1 MKIMLFAIP
10 VFFLLIGL
18 ELLLARMKRTQL
30 YRFNDA
36 VTNISCGIQQ
46 QVTGVLFKTLLF
58 AGYVWMYDHRL
69 WTIPEIWWSFVLVFI
84 GVDFFYYWF
93 HRSTH
98 EISVLWG
105 AHIVHHQ
112 SEDYN
117 LSVALRQSAI
127 QAFAS
132 NVFYLPLAFVG
143 FSPASFL
150 VMATFQTLYQFW
162 IHTRTIDKLHPAFE
176 YVFNTPSHHR
186 VHHGVNPEYLD
197 KNHGGTLIVFDRWF
211 GTFQAEQADPVYGVT
226 VPLRSWNPV
235 WAQFD
240 YYVWLG
246 QRLSKAASWSDR
258 WQMLYRKPGWL
269 PVTLGGSVKTE
280 SVAAAT
286 FQKFDTLPVSPGVNR
301 YVLLQFVLL
310 LVATFLFL
318 AAAGKNPGPNPLNF
332 VLCAWIV
339 WTTGSLGGLLEGRKW
354 AIWSE
359 MARWLVAL
367 VILGLLMG
375 NFL

>member
-18 ELLLARMKRTQL
+18 ELLLQRLKNTQL

-46 QVTGVLFKTLLF
+46 QVTGVLFKTVIF
-58 AGYVWMYDHRL
+58 AGYVWVYDHRL
-69 WTIPEIWWSFVLVFI
+69 WTIPEVWWSFILVFI

-98 EISVLWG
+98 EVSILWG
-105 AHIVHHQ
+105 THIVHHQ
-112 SEDYN
+112 SEEYN

-127 QAFAS
+127 QALIG

-162 IHTRTIDKLHPAFE
+162 IHTKTIDRLHPAFE

-186 VHHGVNPEYLD
+186 VHHGMNPEYLD
-197 KNHGGTLIVFDRWF
+197 KNHGGTLIIFDRWF
-211 GTFQAEQADPVYGVT
+211 GTFQNEIAEPVYGVT
-226 VPLRSWNPV
+226 VPLRSWNPLK
-235 WAQFD
+235 AQFD

-246 QRLSKAASWSDR
+246 QRLAQTTSWHDR
-258 WQMLYRKPGWL
+258 WQMLFRKPGWL
-269 PVTLGGSVKTE
+269 PLTMGGSVQ
-280 SVAAAT
+280 AAT
-286 FQKFDTLPVSPGVNR
+286 VSAESFRKFDTPVPLSVNR
-301 YVLLQFVLL
+301 YVLFQFVLL

-318 AAAGKNPGPNPLNF
+318 EAAGKNPGANWLNLI
-332 VLCAWIV
+332 LCAWIV
-339 WTTGSLGGLLEGRKW
+339 WTTASLGGLLEGRSW
-354 AIWSE
+354 ARWSE
-359 MARWLVAL
+359 LLRLLAVIAGLVYWR
-367 VILGLLMG
+367 M
-375 NFL
+375 